1 MEAYQG
7 DRTPVP
13 KGSGLLRASVRR
25 PPYGKRV
32 PRAKA
37 LKVRVPDRPGILGEV
52 ASALGANG
60 INLVAVHGYSEKGQ
74 GLLCLVV
81 DKLAAAVKVLKGRG
95 LDPQEDDILEVQLAD
110 RPGTMGE
117 VAKTLGDA
125 GINIKYV
132 FVGTARGRKV
142 TVYLAVEDL
151 AGAVK
156 TLRG

>member
-1 MEAYQG
+1 M
-7 DRTPVP
+7 
-13 KGSGLLRASVRR
+13 
-25 PPYGKRV
+25 
-32 PRAKA
+32 
-37 LKVRVPDRPGILGEV
+37 KVRAPDRPGILGEV

-60 INLVAVHGYSEKGQ
+60 INLLAVHGYSERGQ
-74 GLLCLVV
+74 GALCLVV

-95 LDPQEDDILEVQLAD
+95 LTPEEEDLLEVQLAN

-117 VAKTLGDA
+117 AAKSLGDA

-151 AGAVK
+151 PAAIK
-156 TLRG
+156 ILRS